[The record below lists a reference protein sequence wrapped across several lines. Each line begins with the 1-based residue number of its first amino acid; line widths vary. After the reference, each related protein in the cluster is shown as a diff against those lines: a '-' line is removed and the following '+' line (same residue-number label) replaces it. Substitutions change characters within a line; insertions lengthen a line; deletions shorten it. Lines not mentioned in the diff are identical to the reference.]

1 MVEQNASTIGD
12 NNRIR
17 LAPASTLYLEP
28 VKRPGELRVTSEID
42 ILDPDFQ
49 AVPLLGREQDLWFL
63 RDWLGGG
70 GIKVTALV
78 GEGGSGKTRL
88 AIELLNWLDST
99 WQGGFLSQAE
109 AARFPFHQNLAT
121 WIWPRNTLVVV
132 DYAAPMRALLNAW
145 LLQLAKSEAKTS
157 LRILLLER
165 YASTKSGWFHSLT
178 DGLYSSKE
186 ARGLLDPAHPR
197 QIAPIVSLEHQ
208 RSVLESA
215 LEILSTLKKG
225 RAEAANRVLRKL
237 PQLPQANW
245 FAKKLSL
252 PQWSDPLLLLMA
264 AIICH
269 SGGVHDELDGSQI
282 GAAEGF
288 SRDVEDALSMSRAQ
302 IAKKV
307 AAREASRLMRFGKNE
322 TEKRILVHL
331 YACVILCG
339 QLNPEQSLPTFCTVL
354 GAGVSLKPISEAG
367 VGESGSAI
375 GAALLDIARAPFICS
390 R

>member
-1 MVEQNASTIGD
+1 MVAPIGKIRSKDFSADFASGTICQHQ
-12 NNRIR
+12 
-17 LAPASTLYLEP
+17 E
-28 VKRPGELRVTSEID
+28 
-42 ILDPDFQ
+42 
-49 AVPLLGREQDLWFL
+49 
-63 RDWLGGG
+63 WL
-70 GIKVTALV
+70 V
-78 GEGGSGKTRL
+78 
-88 AIELLNWLDST
+88 
-99 WQGGFLSQAE
+99 
-109 AARFPFHQNLAT
+109 
-121 WIWPRNTLVVV
+121 
-132 DYAAPMRALLNAW
+132 
-145 LLQLAKSEAKTS
+145 
-157 LRILLLER
+157 
-165 YASTKSGWFHSLT
+165 HSLT

-245 FAKKLSL
+245 FAKKLRL
-252 PQWSDPLLLLMA
+252 PQWSDPLLLLIA

-339 QLNPEQSLPTFCTVL
+339 QLNPEQSPRSALCWERVYRSNPSV
-354 GAGVSLKPISEAG
+354 KQ
-367 VGESGSAI
+367 ESGNQVVPS
-375 GAALLDIARAPFICS
+375 GRHCSTSRARRSSVPAE
-390 R
+390 